1 MAQINDTVLSD
12 TFTKFVTDHNS
23 VKNRLG
29 LGANNGETSELGAIA
44 LFDQQ
49 INTSVTIP
57 ANKRALGIDTTIPS
71 GVTVTVA
78 SGGTFVVL

>member
-1 MAQINDTVLSD
+1 MAQINDTQMSD

-44 LFDQQ
+44 LLDKTL
-49 INTSVTIP
+49 NTSLTIG
-57 ANKRALGIDTTIPS
+57 ATKRAIGVDTEIAS